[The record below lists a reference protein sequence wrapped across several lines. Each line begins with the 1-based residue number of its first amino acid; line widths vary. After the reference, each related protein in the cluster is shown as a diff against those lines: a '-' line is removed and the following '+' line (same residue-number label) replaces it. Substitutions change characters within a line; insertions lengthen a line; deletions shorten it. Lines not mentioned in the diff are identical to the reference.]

1 MHFKY
6 STMLNITFVTMMYGF
21 GIPMLFPLAAVS
33 LTILYLVEKTMLYY
47 SYRKPPMYDEK
58 LGDTVLS
65 IMSWAPLY
73 YFAFGYWMVSSNQIL
88 SNDHLGGMIQLSTDV
103 SLTGHTYIDAFR
115 PQGWSTP
122 GFVMLAMFWFF
133 VAITIFGS
141 VIFEKLSKCF
151 TCLISG
157 DIDKKEDLKKNYF
170 LSLEAKQRKWSVE
183 EERNLNNLGA

>member
-133 VAITIFGS
+133 VAIRIFGGA
-141 VIFEKLSKCF
+141 IFDLLIYHLS
-151 TCLISG
+151 CLKTG
-157 DIDKKEDLKKNYF
+157 DIDDEENLVNYF
-170 LSLEAKQRKWSVE
+170 LSLKAKQRKWLVE
-183 EERNLNNLGA
+183 EETNLNKIGV